1 VHLHAAFVPP
11 AETVE
16 ALASLVLSLEPPPPK
31 RGVTSHRDDSKR
43 GLFGRRTAAAAAVPE
58 PEQEPASPVVPMLD
72 VLGPDQMLIPVTD
85 FGWLTPED
93 ARRVGDVLAEVCAGL
108 PPAPMVMVQGGS
120 ALVDPEDRSVW
131 ANLAASDDD
140 LRAMGDI
147 ARALVSGIEPL
158 GYYRDRRQFK
168 SRLPVATITDATTVE
183 HLERV
188 LATMEL
194 YRSTPWQVSEVTIF
208 RRGAGV
214 WRTLPVGG

>member
-1 VHLHAAFVPP
+1 M
-11 AETVE
+11 E
-16 ALASLVLSLEPPPPK
+16 ALAALVRSLEPPPPQ
-31 RGVTSHRDDSKR
+31 RAVTSHRDESKR
-43 GLFGRRTAAAAAVPE
+43 GLFGRRAAAPAVVPE
-58 PEQEPASPVVPMLD
+58 PEPVTPGVPMLD
-72 VLGPDQMLIPVTD
+72 LLEPDQMLIPVTD
-85 FGWLTPED
+85 FGWLTADD
-93 ARRVGDVLAEVCAGL
+93 ARRVGDVLAKVCAEL

-120 ALVDPEDRSVW
+120 ALVDPDDRSVW

-158 GYYRDRRQFK
+158 GYYRDRRKFK
-168 SRLPVATITDATTVE
+168 ARLPVAMITDATTVE

-194 YRSTPWQVSEVTIF
+194 YRSTPWQVGEVTIF
-208 RRGAGV
+208 RRGSGV

>member
-11 AETVE
+11 SETVD
-16 ALASLVLSLEPPPPK
+16 ALAALVRSLEPPPPK
-31 RGVTSHRDDSKR
+31 RGVTSHRDESKR
-43 GLFGRRTAAAAAVPE
+43 GLFGRRAAAPAPETEPE
-58 PEQEPASPVVPMLD
+58 PLAPGVPMLN
-72 VLGPDQMLIPVTD
+72 VLEPEQMLIPVTD

-93 ARRVGDVLAEVCAGL
+93 ARRVGNVLAEVCAGL
-108 PPAPMVMVQGGS
+108 PTAPMVMVQGGS
-120 ALVDPEDRSVW
+120 ALVDPGDRSVW

-168 SRLPVATITDATTVE
+168 ARLPVATITDATTVE

-188 LATMEL
+188 LASMEL
-194 YRSTPWQVSEVTIF
+194 YRSTPWQVGEVTIF
-208 RRGAGV
+208 RRGSGA
-214 WRTLPVGG
+214 WRSLPVGG